1 VKNPQ
6 SIAAWVMVD
15 AFDVAPPSPAPSVS
29 RFQDNDPSVAYTA
42 DWMQPGVSNLWSGE
56 TAKQSVTVGGRATFS
71 FTGTSVR
78 WIGER
83 GFGTGVANVSIDGQL
98 IGQVDTSTVNQEGY
112 QAVLFS
118 ATGLASGAHTLTIEV
133 VGRNNEPPGATVA
146 RVVID
151 AFDVY

>member
-1 VKNPQ
+1 MQYGTPTYRLMTDPRP
-6 SIAAWVMVD
+6 AARRLRL
-15 AFDVAPPSPAPSVS
+15 SS
-29 RFQDNDPSVAYTA
+29 RT
-42 DWMQPGVSNLWSGE
+42 
-56 TAKQSVTVGGRATFS
+56 S

-83 GFGTGVANVSIDGQL
+83 GFGTGVSNVSIDGLL
-98 IGQVDTSTVNQEGY
+98 IGRVDTSTVSQEGY

-133 VGRNNEPPGATVA
+133 VGRNNEPPGAAVE